1 MGHRAQYLY
10 RVPLHLL
17 TLVGMEREN
26 ATTVKILDES
36 DVNWGTWKVYYEAA
50 KERKGLGNVI
60 RGGVMCQWRAKT
72 AHAKTAMKDW
82 IATRKANE
90 RDVEHCVSVAY
101 RPG

>member
-1 MGHRAQYLY
+1 
-10 RVPLHLL
+10 
-17 TLVGMEREN
+17 MEREN

-36 DVNWGTWKVYYEAA
+36 DVNWGPWKVYYEAA

-60 RGGVMCQWRAKT
+60 REGVMYQWRAKT

-90 RDVEHCVSVAY
+90 RDVEHCVSDNSMLLIGLDETMC
-101 RPG
+101 RF